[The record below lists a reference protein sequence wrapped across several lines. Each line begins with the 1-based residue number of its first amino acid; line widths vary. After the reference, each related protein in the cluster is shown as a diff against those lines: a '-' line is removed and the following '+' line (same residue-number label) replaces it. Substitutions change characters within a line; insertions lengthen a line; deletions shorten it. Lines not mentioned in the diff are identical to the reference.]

1 MAAITVPSREGRAVV
16 SLQDVTQSMCGG
28 PDREAEADEK
38 RKENKERE
46 EREAL
51 RCA

>member
-1 MAAITVPSREGRAVV
+1 MAAIGVPPGEGRAVV
-16 SLQDVTQSMCGG
+16 SPQDVTQSMCEA

-38 RKENKERE
+38 RKENKERG